1 MTKSS
6 AGLRAM
12 NSLLCM
18 EENIDDRLDIETIAD
33 RVGLSR
39 RQLERIFQSK
49 TGFSP
54 AVAYEKIC
62 MKKAAQLV
70 ERTSKTVIEIALDV
84 GFANSSHF
92 CRRFR
97 ANFGMTPNKL
107 REKMR
112 SRGQKHLVAE
122 DCLHRTAPTGASS

>member
-1 MTKSS
+1 M
-6 AGLRAM
+6 
-12 NSLLCM
+12 
-18 EENIDDRLDIETIAD
+18 DDRLDIETIAD

-39 RQLERIFQSK
+39 RQLERIFQNK

-54 AVAYEKIC
+54 AAAYEKIC

-107 REKMR
+107 REMMR
-112 SRGQKHLVAE
+112 KRVRGDIVSEKSVRQ
-122 DCLHRTAPTGASS
+122 TAPL